1 MEGRKEGKRCQI
13 ATCVIAQQHVVLF
26 FSKHQAPMDD
36 DDDIRFRV
44 DDEGFTLMKKRF
56 RVEDGRRVG

>member
-1 MEGRKEGKRCQI
+1 
-13 ATCVIAQQHVVLF
+13 VIAQQHVVLF
-26 FSKHQAPMDD
+26 FSKHQAPMDDDD